1 MSDALTDTFEDRVL
15 NWLLT
20 ANSVTRP
27 SAWYVGLFAS
37 GNAPTDSASGT
48 ELSGSNYSR
57 VQVTFSVSG
66 TSPTTA
72 TNTATLTFPTVSGSW
87 GSVTTAGIFDASSSG
102 NLIAYANLSNA
113 KTIEAN
119 DILQIASGQLDVT
132 LT

>member
-20 ANSVTRP
+20 TNSVTRP
-27 SAWYVGLFAS
+27 TTWYVGLFAS
-37 GNAPTDSASGT
+37 GNSPTDSASGT

-72 TNTATLTFPTVSGSW
+72 TNTATLTFPTASGSW

-119 DILQIASGQLDVT
+119 DILQIAQGQLDVT

>member
-20 ANSVTRP
+20 TNSVTRP
-27 SAWYVGLFAS
+27 TTWYVGLFAS
-37 GNAPTDSASGT
+37 GNAPTDSTSGT

-72 TNTATLTFPTVSGSW
+72 TNTATLTFPTASGSW

>member
-20 ANSVTRP
+20 TNSVTRP
-27 SAWYVGLFAS
+27 TTWYVGLFAS
-37 GNAPTDSASGT
+37 GNAPTDSTSGT

-72 TNTATLTFPTVSGSW
+72 TNTATLTFPTASGSW
-87 GSVTTAGIFDASSSG
+87 GSVTTAGIFDASTSG

>member
-20 ANSVTRP
+20 TNSVTRP
-27 SAWYVGLFAS
+27 TTWYVGLFAS
-37 GNAPTDSASGT
+37 GNAPTDSTSGT

-72 TNTATLTFPTVSGSW
+72 TNTATLTFPTASGSW

-113 KTIEAN
+113 KTVEAN

>member
-57 VQVTFSVSG
+57 VQVTFSLS
-66 TSPTTA
+66 
-72 TNTATLTFPTVSGSW
+72 
-87 GSVTTAGIFDASSSG
+87 
-102 NLIAYANLSNA
+102 LIH
-113 KTIEAN
+113 I
-119 DILQIASGQLDVT
+119 
-132 LT
+132 